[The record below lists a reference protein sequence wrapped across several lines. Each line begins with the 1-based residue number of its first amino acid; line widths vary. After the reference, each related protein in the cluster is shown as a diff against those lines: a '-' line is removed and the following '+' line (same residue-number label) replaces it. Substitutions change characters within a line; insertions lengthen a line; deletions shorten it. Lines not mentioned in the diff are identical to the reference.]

1 MATVDAHGYDFIQA
15 FIVSFFIIVYVYI
28 AHTDYEISVLI
39 YKVQVLSY
47 RRGGLRLLVL
57 TVMGN
62 SYGLRLWSE

>member
-28 AHTDYEISVLI
+28 AHTYYGIHI
-39 YKVQVLSY
+39 HINKVQVLSY